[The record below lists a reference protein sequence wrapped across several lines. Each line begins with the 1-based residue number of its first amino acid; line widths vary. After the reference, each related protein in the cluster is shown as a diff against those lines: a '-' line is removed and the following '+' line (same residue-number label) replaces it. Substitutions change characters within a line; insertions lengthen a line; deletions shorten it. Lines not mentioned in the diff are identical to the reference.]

1 MDNLLNKLFI
11 SQINSNRMAS
21 PKSENNRV
29 ELVFPRPKSEMDVHL
44 PKAKGEEF
52 FELFLTDVNS
62 VEDWFSDY
70 EIESMQL
77 KIESIINS
85 SQTTK
90 LILGSKAD
98 NGLTIILKPKSKTIT
113 NSTQD
118 FSEIQQDSK
127 V

>member
-1 MDNLLNKLFI
+1 
-11 SQINSNRMAS
+11 MAS
-21 PKSENNRV
+21 PKSENNVV
-29 ELVFPRPKSEMDVHL
+29 ELVFPRPKREMDVYL

-52 FELFLTDVNS
+52 FQIFSTDVNS

-77 KIESIINS
+77 KIKSIINS

-118 FSEIQQDSK
+118 LSEIQQDSK
-127 V
+127 VEM

>member
-1 MDNLLNKLFI
+1 
-11 SQINSNRMAS
+11 MAS
-21 PKSENNRV
+21 PKSENNLV
-29 ELVFPRPKSEMDVHL
+29 ELVFPRPKREMDVYL

-52 FELFLTDVNS
+52 FQIFSTDVNS
-62 VEDWFSDY
+62 VAEWFSQYD
-70 EIESMQL
+70 IESMQL

-98 NGLTIILKPKSKTIT
+98 NGLTIILKPKPKTIS
-113 NSTQD
+113 NSNQTLP
-118 FSEIQQDSK
+118 EIQQDSTEE